1 MLSMRGT
8 LILLLGLLLTTLAA
22 PAFPEMPKSRQAAL
36 AALRSPDAATRAE
49 AITWIANHGGM
60 ADAALLQQRL
70 RDESPFVRSFAES
83 GLWLLWSRS
92 GDAEIDKLMA
102 HGTEEMQA
110 GRHEQAVA
118 DFSSVIRK
126 RPDFAEGWNRRAT
139 VLFLAGEFRRSI
151 DDCNEVLKRN
161 PGHFGALAGL
171 GQIYLALDEPELAL
185 NWFRKALEANPNL
198 LGVEISIKQLE
209 EALKQKR
216 RRST

>member
-8 LILLLGLLLTTLAA
+8 VILLLGVLLTALAA
-22 PAFPEMPKSRQAAL
+22 PAFPEPPKSREAAL
-36 AALRSPDAATRAE
+36 AALKSADAAARAE
-49 AITWIANHGGM
+49 AINWIANHGTM
-60 ADAALLQQRL
+60 ADAALLQPRL
-70 RDESPFVRSFAES
+70 RDESLFVRSFAES
-83 GLWLLWSRS
+83 GLWLLWGRS

-118 DFSSVIRK
+118 DFSVVIQK

-151 DDCNEVLKRN
+151 ADCNEVLKRN

-185 NWFRKALEANPNL
+185 DWFRKALEANPNL
-198 LGVEISIKQLE
+198 LGVEISIRQLE
-209 EALKQKR
+209 QALKDKR